1 MSLAI
6 HLGVLILGAVIVLA
20 TLVCLVIDMVSRVD
34 YLKEKFPRFA
44 RILERRDIIG
54 ALALAGVLLFL
65 TDLYE
70 VIDHEIPVVQGPV
83 FQVNLPAVPIQ
94 TIQEPC
100 KSSQV
105 IVERPASLPRHL
117 SDADRIALIK
127 ALAAYPGQK
136 FTIDHAVNDSEA
148 YDFGVDIRNA
158 LEAAGWQEVDYAPI
172 WDPNFSSAYNWPNY
186 FGVQWFVKDQ
196 NHVSAASYALRKI
209 LIDCCGI
216 EADGVVVTWPIQPPM
231 EQGIIYIWV
240 GPKRK

>member
-83 FQVNLPAVPIQ
+83 FQVNLPAVPI
-94 TIQEPC
+94 
-100 KSSQV
+100 
-105 IVERPASLPRHL
+105 
-117 SDADRIALIK
+117 
-127 ALAAYPGQK
+127 
-136 FTIDHAVNDSEA
+136 
-148 YDFGVDIRNA
+148 
-158 LEAAGWQEVDYAPI
+158 
-172 WDPNFSSAYNWPNY
+172 
-186 FGVQWFVKDQ
+186 
-196 NHVSAASYALRKI
+196 SAATRPLSHFRYGRDSSYRWPFLP
-209 LIDCCGI
+209 CGCHGYWTTAFRTGRGPTSSWLSQSCLSSLSGPFVPRSAV
-216 EADGVVVTWPIQPPM
+216 ENTASDHKLPHSRNSRTTSAPPRAM
-231 EQGIIYIWV
+231 
-240 GPKRK
+240 